1 MKIRSDQDSD
11 KSLATSQS
19 QQPGSFTCFTLVL
32 SVKGKYSFIW
42 LLFAAI
48 WGYSYQMVLN
58 EPSICLFHWG
68 HCEVGLS
75 DGVKCGLFQC
85 NDWYHLPVGKN
96 GRFVWAERGIYVGV
110 LVDLASG
117 ARSCLGKKWKKKKK
131 RKKKAARV
139 PCKKFS
145 TAAIIHQQHKKRDKG
160 RNMYFI
166 VFLQQTRGTVVFKKQ
181 Y

>member
-19 QQPGSFTCFTLVL
+19 QQPGSLTCFTLVL

-58 EPSICLFHWG
+58 EPSICLFNGG
-68 HCEVGLS
+68 HCEAGLS
-75 DGVKCGLFQC
+75 DVVKCGLFRC

-96 GRFVWAERGIYVGV
+96 GRFVWAERGIYVGGV
-110 LVDLASG
+110 GGFSIRGKVMSG
-117 ARSCLGKKWKKKKK
+117 KRVKEEEEEKK
-131 RKKKAARV
+131 RKKTNSQGPMQEVQHSCHK
-139 PCKKFS
+139 PS
-145 TAAIIHQQHKKRDKG
+145 T
-160 RNMYFI
+160 
-166 VFLQQTRGTVVFKKQ
+166 T
-181 Y
+181 

>member
-1 MKIRSDQDSD
+1 MKIISDQDSD

-131 RKKKAARV
+131 RKKESSQGPMQEV
-139 PCKKFS
+139 QHSCHNPS
-145 TAAIIHQQHKKRDKG
+145 T
-160 RNMYFI
+160 
-166 VFLQQTRGTVVFKKQ
+166 T
-181 Y
+181 